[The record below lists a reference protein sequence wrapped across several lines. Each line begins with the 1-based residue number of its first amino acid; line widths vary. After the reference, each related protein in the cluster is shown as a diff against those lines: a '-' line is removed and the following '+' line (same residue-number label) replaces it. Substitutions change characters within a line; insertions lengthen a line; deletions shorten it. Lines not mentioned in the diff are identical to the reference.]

1 MAPRSC
7 GRVGCSG
14 GSKVWLCNDSSEPLD
29 FDSWFHIARAVE
41 DIARQCFWFEKENA
55 HLYPVT
61 GGQIFE
67 PNGWNVIV
75 LSDGESC

>member
-1 MAPRSC
+1 M
-7 GRVGCSG
+7 G
-14 GSKVWLCNDSSEPLD
+14 GSQVWLCNDGDGQLEL
-29 FDSWFHIARAVE
+29 DSWSQIARAVE
-41 DIARQCFWFEKENA
+41 DIARQCFWYEKEQS

-75 LSDGESC
+75 RATDGSC